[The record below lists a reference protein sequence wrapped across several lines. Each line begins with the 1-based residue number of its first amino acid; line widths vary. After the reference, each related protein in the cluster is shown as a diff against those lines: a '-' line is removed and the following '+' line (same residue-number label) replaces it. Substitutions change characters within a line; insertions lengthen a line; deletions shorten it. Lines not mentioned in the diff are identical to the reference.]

1 MDNAEKRECCLE
13 KLKKGEIKNL
23 NKGDE
28 LEIITKTGGKFEAIL
43 YDLKEGYVFTI
54 SQMGILILFP
64 IHSLLNIYQL
74 SQKGILWK
82 I

>member
-1 MDNAEKRECCLE
+1 MQKLKERQCYLE
-13 KLKKGEIKNL
+13 KLRRGEIKEL

-28 LEIITKTGGKFEAIL
+28 LEIITKTGGRFEAIL

-74 SQKGILWK
+74 SQKGIL
-82 I
+82 